1 MYEELKKEYK
11 ETQRKVFEATAQKKK
26 WAKCLADN
34 RIHLAELRRKIRIFL
49 KNIKSSFH
57 QE

>member
-26 WAKCLADN
+26 WSKCLADN